1 MRLRTS
7 LALCLLG
14 TMTLPA
20 QAQGQ
25 VQLEVQGQA
34 LARQKACLGCHL
46 VDKKR
51 VGPAFVDISNRYAS
65 GADATNYVALSI
77 RRGGRG
83 KWGAVPMP
91 AQPQVTEQEALVLA
105 RWILSLKQSAGE
117 K

>member
-1 MRLRTS
+1 MHLRAS

-14 TMTLPA
+14 TMALPA
-20 QAQGQ
+20 PGQAQ

-51 VGPAFVDISNRYAS
+51 VGPGFVDIANRYAT
-65 GADATNYVALSI
+65 GADATNYLALSI
-77 RRGGRG
+77 RKGGRG

-91 AQPQVTEQEALVLA
+91 AQPQVTEQDALVLA
-105 RWILSLKQSAGE
+105 GWILSLKQKAEE